1 MFIFAFILSVLNI
14 SQILSGTS
22 SSINDQ
28 AIKSKFGDS
37 IPDSYI
43 CNYKDLKYSEYMVP
57 VPPVPPVPGDAG
69 APQPKDKND
78 LVQNKNYV
86 ETFINMVGNIYYS
99 NIFEKVY
106 DGTKKVLVDN
116 LKKLFDLND
125 DEEKDIVIEF
135 PIQIPQN
142 PIDKYLKKEDK
153 KENIFDII
161 KNYYSLRTSKMSYL
175 YLQKEISPAV
185 NIRKKNYQKL
195 PDGFNIKDYK
205 GQNLIV
211 ILYLEK
217 DEFVLLKAN

>member
-1 MFIFAFILSVLNI
+1 M
-14 SQILSGTS
+14 
-22 SSINDQ
+22 
-28 AIKSKFGDS
+28 
-37 IPDSYI
+37 
-43 CNYKDLKYSEYMVP
+43 
-57 VPPVPPVPGDAG
+57 
-69 APQPKDKND
+69 
-78 LVQNKNYV
+78 LV
-86 ETFINMVGNIYYS
+86 G
-99 NIFEKVY
+99 
-106 DGTKKVLVDN
+106 N